1 MRGSIHLESNEI
13 RALYDDISKLDL
25 ILAMI
30 AEGSLNVNESV
41 KIALK
46 SALEHLMII
55 AKRSESN
62 ETMG

>member
-1 MRGSIHLESNEI
+1 MKGNIHLESNEI

-30 AEGSLNVNESV
+30 AEGSLNVNESI
-41 KIALK
+41 KMTLK

-55 AKRSESN
+55 VKRSESN

>member
-25 ILAMI
+25 VLAMI
-30 AEGSLNVNESV
+30 DEDSLNVNESV
-41 KIALK
+41 KMTLK
-46 SALEHLMII
+46 STLEHLMII
-55 AKRSESN
+55 VKRSESN

>member
-1 MRGSIHLESNEI
+1 MRGNIHLESNEI

-30 AEGSLNVNESV
+30 DEGSLNVNESV
-41 KIALK
+41 KLALK

-55 AKRSESN
+55 VKRSESN